1 MMFVVAERMDLGFA
15 TGREDGARYV
25 NSTGGI

>member
-1 MMFVVAERMDLGFA
+1 MMFVVAERMDLAA

-25 NSTGGI
+25 NSTGGK